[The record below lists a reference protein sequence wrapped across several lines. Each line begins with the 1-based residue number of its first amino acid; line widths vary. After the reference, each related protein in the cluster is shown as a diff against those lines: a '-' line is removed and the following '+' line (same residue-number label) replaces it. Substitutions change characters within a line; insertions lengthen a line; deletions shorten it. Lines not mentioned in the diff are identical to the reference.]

1 MTYDFG
7 SFNNW
12 GALRRWH
19 SGPPAVAFHSDTR
32 IDAEWEKLNYHSRP
46 DLAAAK
52 QEFIEV
58 ETILGKTGAEL
69 IRLPDGDGLTLDSP
83 YR

>member
-12 GALRRWH
+12 GALKKVALRT
-19 SGPPAVAFHSDTR
+19 PAVAFHSDTR

-46 DLAAAK
+46 AQLRQSRNSLRLKPFSAK
-52 QEFIEV
+52 P
-58 ETILGKTGAEL
+58 A
-69 IRLPDGDGLTLDSP
+69 RN
-83 YR
+83 

>member
-12 GALRRWH
+12 GALKKVALRT
-19 SGPPAVAFHSDTR
+19 PDVAFHSDAR

-52 QEFIEV
+52 QEFIA
-58 ETILGKTGAEL
+58 G
-69 IRLPDGDGLTLDSP
+69 
-83 YR
+83 